1 MPGSKGLLSV
11 LGGSWVV
18 ISGGIS
24 RVTVVITP
32 IRGLISLLIKLP
44 MNLQVTVSIRIQLDA

>member
-18 ISGGIS
+18 ISEGIS

-32 IRGLISLLIKLP
+32 IGGLISLLIKLP

>member
-1 MPGSKGLLSV
+1 MPGSKGLLSA

-44 MNLQVTVSIRIQLDA
+44 MNLQVAVSIRIQLDA